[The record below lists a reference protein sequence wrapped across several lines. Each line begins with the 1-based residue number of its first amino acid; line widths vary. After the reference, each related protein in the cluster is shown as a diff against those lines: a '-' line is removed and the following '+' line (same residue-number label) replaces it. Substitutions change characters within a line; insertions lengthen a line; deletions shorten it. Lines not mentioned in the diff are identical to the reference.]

1 VTNTKAPKR
10 ASAGVPALPTIDELP
25 QHLEVVD
32 PRTLLL
38 DRNVRLDATADEDLI
53 ESVRVHGVLQPP
65 AVVRAVLPDGNGEG
79 NDYALRV
86 KMGHRRTLAAIEVGY
101 QTIVVIV
108 AGDEAT
114 DDPGQIDRVLEQL
127 AENDARKA
135 LDALDHVHAFEQLAA
150 FGLTPDQIAK
160 RTRKPAAAVK
170 ASLAIGKSETAKN
183 ALMHQ
188 DLTLEQA
195 AVLAEFDGDTD
206 AQAQVLTVIEQRY
219 NFEYRVQQL
228 REQRETAR
236 VFAAARE
243 TLAGRN
249 VTLAEQPK
257 MNRWGEFEPAAWKR
271 LDQLAWSEEDRPKTI
286 DRATHEACE
295 GHAAVVDW
303 FHGDVVKA
311 TKVPVAAAAVVLSD
325 VELTRDEPEACP
337 VCRCTEERA
346 CMTLV
351 PYADEDLP
359 EGVEPGSP
367 ESFYDDPC
375 DWSEF
380 TEGGQAVC
388 TGCVT
393 TDGTI
398 LEEKRVMPPEEPVD
412 PEETVN
418 ARWVGPVWVCTT
430 PSVHVPRYAQST
442 GSGPRP
448 KAADMEPA
456 EREKAKAERK
466 DVVQSNKDMDTA
478 TVVRRKWLK
487 TFVTRKTPP
496 KGTGGFL
503 AATVADDSHVF
514 SSDGKRLAHQLLGLK
529 TTGSM
534 YGQGSDLAK
543 AAEKATEGR
552 AQVILLATVLA
563 ACEQN
568 MDRTSWRRRLGY
580 EQRYLAFLRDCCGY
594 EVAPVEERVI
604 TGKAPGAKATKPKA
618 KPKAKAEPKT
628 PEEVAAEQAEWSAG
642 YDKQGGEGSPAPVV
656 ESSAGAYIDPDDE
669 PYDRDRTDLE
679 YSDVDEDD
687 DEFGERVMSRPVED
701 VDLPDGDAAVPV

>member
-25 QHLEVVD
+25 QHLEAVD
-32 PRTLLL
+32 PKTLLL

-53 ESVRVHGVLQPP
+53 ESIRVHGVLQPP
-65 AVVRAVLPDGNGEG
+65 AVVRTADGG
-79 NDYALRV
+79 LRV
-86 KMGHRRTLAAIEVGY
+86 KMGHRRTLAAVEAGY

-108 AGDEAT
+108 AGDEAS

-160 RTRKPAAAVK
+160 RTRKPAATVK

-195 AVLAEFDGDTD
+195 AVLAEFDDDTE

-219 NFEYRVQQL
+219 NFAYRVQQI
-228 REQRETAR
+228 REARETAR

-243 TLAGRN
+243 TLAGRD
-249 VTLAEQPK
+249 VPLAEQPK
-257 MNRWGEFEPAAWKR
+257 TNRWGEFEPAAWKR
-271 LDQLAWSEEDRPKTI
+271 LDQLAWSEKDRPKTI

-311 TKVPVAAAAVVLSD
+311 TKVPVDAGAVVLSD
-325 VELTRDEPEACP
+325 VELTEDEPESCP
-337 VCRCTEERA
+337 VCRCTEDRA
-346 CMTLV
+346 CMTLIEIG
-351 PYADEDLP
+351 AEDLP
-359 EGVEPGSP
+359 DGVKPGDP
-367 ESFYDDPC
+367 EAFVEDPC

-442 GSGPRP
+442 SGPKP
-448 KAADMEPA
+448 KAADMKPA

-487 TFVTRKTPP
+487 TFLTRKTPP

-514 SSDGKRLAHQLLGLK
+514 SSDAKRLAHELLGLK

-534 YGQGSDLAK
+534 YGHGSDLAK

-563 ACEQN
+563 ACETN

-580 EQRYLAFLRDCCGY
+580 EQRYVAFLRDCCGY

-604 TGKAPGAKATKPKA
+604 TGKAPGAKDTKPKA

-669 PYDRDRTDLE
+669 PYD
-679 YSDVDEDD
+679 D
-687 DEFGERVMSRPVED
+687 DEFGERVMGRPVED
-701 VDLPDGDAAVPV
+701 VDLPDGDVAVPV